1 MGIAD
6 SPLGEKWSYDFKNAE
21 VEGTISVGFRNPQK
35 SLAVLF
41 KPYFKGLKTK
51 ANSTPI
57 AGIQIFD
64 TSKGND
70 PCSGTAALELTQFGK
85 SANGRNDNTLIL
97 TITFTKFNFAVNK
110 YLFITAPGA
119 GGNLDI
125 TQIELEK
132 PSGSDKKPF
141 IYTAA
146 RSKSRTYKLILEI
159 TEWPKGD
166 PLISHG

>member
-6 SPLGEKWSYDFKNAE
+6 SPLGEKWSYDFKNAD

-35 SLAVLF
+35 NLAVLF
-41 KPYFKGLKTK
+41 KPYFKGLKTEPR
-51 ANSTPI
+51 STPI
-57 AGIQIFD
+57 VGIQIFD

-70 PCSGTAALELTQFGK
+70 PASRTAALELTQFGK
-85 SANGRNDNTLIL
+85 SANGRNDTTLIL
-97 TITFTKFNFAVNK
+97 TITLTKFNFAKNK

-119 GGNLDI
+119 GGTLDSI
-125 TQIELEK
+125 QIELDK
-132 PSGSDKKPF
+132 PSGSTKKPF

-146 RSKSRTYKLILEI
+146 KSRSRTYKLILEI